1 MTARTVARA
10 RLVLLGAL
18 ALACTRDDPNPP
30 LAPSF
35 SLSSDPMLTGQLFGP
50 DGSSNL
56 CGFIPAGSQVR
67 VRPIDLAAQDFGAAV
82 NILTCPTNA
91 FSFSVAPGSY
101 LVRTILPPGDPGI
114 GTFPVRTVEP
124 VTIDGSDVTHDIVV
138 RNGTALGGSATLD
151 GAPLEGVSL
160 TMVYDQAQGFLAA
173 DGGSGPDGAWT
184 EGFRSPYI
192 LQNDVRYAT
201 GGCLALGVQALENAP
216 PSFLFPSE
224 VSAINCRFAP
234 APSIQFS
241 HTHTRLVVTPMPGE
255 IGGQASDL
263 SDQYGIGWGVQF
275 PVRPGQSPVHVPPS
289 ATHLF
294 GGGLM
299 IGIAPDHILS
309 GINIAGQLQCGA
321 DCQDLGRDGV
331 VSFTPQTPVGRIVTW
346 RYSDAGS
353 PEGVGLRIVQR
364 SFDGRSP
371 NDYVLFRFDIK
382 NGGSSTVTFYAGV
395 FMDWDVEEDA
405 TDDAGTTELGGT
417 LMVVRSTTDLGYHMG
432 TLLLGAPVSGNVF
445 YNFSGDVPVPSS
457 TADQYQALSG
467 GMQQLTIEP
476 GDAHY
481 LHGVGPITLA
491 RGEKRTIWL
500 AIVPGEDHD
509 QLLAN
514 AAAAQ
519 ADVARRQSAGEET
532 AGGSLTVPTGR
543 LGVPMRPLKKPGR
556 LQ

>member
-1 MTARTVARA
+1 MTARMVARA

-18 ALACTRDDPNPP
+18 ALACTRDNPNPP

-35 SLSSDPMLTGQLFGP
+35 SLSSDPMLTGQLLGP

-56 CGFIPAGSQVR
+56 CGFIPAGSPVR
-67 VRPIDLAAQDFGAAV
+67 VRPIDLATQAFGAPV
-82 NILTCPTNA
+82 NVLTCPANA
-91 FSFSVAPGSY
+91 FAFSVAPGNF

-114 GTFPVRTVEP
+114 GTFPVRTIEP
-124 VTIDGSDVTHDIVV
+124 VTVDGSDVTHDIVV
-138 RNGTALGGSATLD
+138 RNGTALGGNVTLD
-151 GAPLEGVSL
+151 GVPFEGVGL
-160 TMVYDQAQGFLAA
+160 TFAYDEAPGFLAA

-184 EGFRSPYI
+184 EFFRSPYI

-201 GGCLALGVQALENAP
+201 GGCFALGVQVLQNAP
-216 PSFLFPSE
+216 PSFLFPGE
-224 VSAINCRFAP
+224 VSSINCQLVT
-234 APSIQFS
+234 APSTQFS

-263 SDQYGIGWGVQF
+263 SNQYGIGWGVQF
-275 PVRPGQSPVHVPPS
+275 PVGPGQSPVHVPPS

-299 IGIAPDHILS
+299 IGIAPDRILS
-309 GINIAGQLQCGA
+309 GIDIAGQLQCGA

-331 VSFTPQTPVGRIVTW
+331 VSFTPQTPIGRTVTW

-353 PEGVGLRIVQR
+353 PEGVGLGIVQR

-371 NDYVLFRFDIK
+371 NDYVLFRLDIK
-382 NGGSSTVTFYAGV
+382 NGGRSTVTFYAGV

-405 TDDAGTTELGGT
+405 TDDAGSTELGGT
-417 LMVVRSTTDLGYHMG
+417 LMVVRSTTELGFHMG

-445 YNFSGDVPVPSS
+445 YNFSGAVPVPSS
-457 TADQYQALSG
+457 PADQYQALSG
-467 GMQQLTIEP
+467 GMQQPSIEA

-491 RGEKRTIWL
+491 RGEKKTIWL
-500 AIVPGEDHD
+500 AIVAGEDHD

-519 ADVARRQSAGEET
+519 ADVARRQSEGEQT
-532 AGGSLTVPTGR
+532 VAGSLTVRAGR
-543 LGVPMRPLKKPGR
+543 LGVPLRPLKKPGR